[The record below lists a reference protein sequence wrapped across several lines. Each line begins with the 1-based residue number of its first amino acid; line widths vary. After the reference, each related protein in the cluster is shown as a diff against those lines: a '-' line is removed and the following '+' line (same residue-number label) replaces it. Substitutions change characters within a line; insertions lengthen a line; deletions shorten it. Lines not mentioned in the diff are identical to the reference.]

1 MLLAKDNW
9 QNMLSQAVLILK
21 ENTDE
26 LSKLDAATG
35 DGDHG
40 VTIGKIAD
48 KIHEHLDAWPA
59 DTSVQVFLE
68 NISNALTN
76 ISGGSAGPL
85 WGTLFEGFAA
95 AADQQMDAVQV
106 KKIYSCAVES
116 MREISTAKIG
126 DKTMMDALLPAA
138 EAAKNCSG
146 DIQSI
151 FAAAA
156 VAAAQGADNTANMI
170 AKFGRAKNL
179 KEKTLG
185 HKDPGA
191 VSLSLLFKAFA
202 IAMTKPV
209 TK

>member
-1 MLLAKDNW
+1 MLLAKNNW
-9 QNMLSQAVLILK
+9 QKMLSQAVIILK

-48 KIHEHLDAWPA
+48 KINEHLHNWPQ
-59 DTSVQVFLE
+59 DMPVQTFLE
-68 NISNALTN
+68 EISDALTN

-95 AADQQMDAVQV
+95 ASSDEMNVEQT
-106 KKIYSCAVES
+106 KKLFSSALES
-116 MREISTAKIG
+116 MREISTAKQG
-126 DKTMMDALLPAA
+126 DKTMMDALIPAA
-138 EAAKNCSG
+138 KAANECTVN
-146 DIQSI
+146 IQEI
-151 FAAAA
+151 FSQAAAAA
-156 VAAAQGADNTANMI
+156 VQGAADTANMI

-179 KEKTLG
+179 KEKALG

-191 VSLSLLFKAFA
+191 VSLSLLLTAFA
-202 IAMTKPV
+202 TGIKE
-209 TK
+209 

>member
-1 MLLAKDNW
+1 MLLAKNNW
-9 QNMLSQAVLILK
+9 QKMLSQAVIILK

-48 KIHEHLDAWPA
+48 KINEHLNNWPQ
-59 DTSVQVFLE
+59 DMPVQTFLE
-68 NISNALTN
+68 GVSDALTN

-95 AADQQMDAVQV
+95 ASSDEMNAEQA
-106 KKIYSCAVES
+106 KKLFSAAVES
-116 MREISTAKIG
+116 MREISTAKQG
-126 DKTMMDALLPAA
+126 DKTMMDALIPAA
-138 EAAKNCSG
+138 KAANECTG
-146 DIQSI
+146 NIQDIFSQA
-151 FAAAA
+151 AAAA
-156 VAAAQGADNTANMI
+156 VQGANDTANMI

-179 KEKTLG
+179 KEKALG

-191 VSLSLLFKAFA
+191 VSLSLLLTAFA
-202 IAMTKPV
+202 HGV
-209 TK
+209 N